1 MVMNKQPDQAEPSSD
16 KPLHWWQPA
25 SALAAVLLVAGLF
38 VGGAQPVAVGLVNPP
53 WDKVLHASVF
63 GVLAVL
69 LGVALR
75 GAHLLHGR
83 QAIGVPQALLWAAL
97 LSLTVGGADEIHQ
110 LSLPGRMAGW
120 DDWLADATG
129 IALGLGALR
138 WFWQPSHH

>member
-1 MVMNKQPDQAEPSSD
+1 MSLLPEQTEPHADQAA
-16 KPLHWWQPA
+16 HWWQPA

-38 VGGAQPVAVGLVNPP
+38 IGGAQPVAVGLVAEP
-53 WDKVLHASVF
+53 WDKVLHAGVF

-69 LGVALR
+69 LAVALR

-83 QAIGVPQALLWAAL
+83 QAIGAAQALLWAAL
-97 LSLTVGGADEIHQ
+97 LALTVGGADEIHQ

-129 IALGLGALR
+129 TALGLSALR
-138 WFWQPSHH
+138 WFWQPTRH